1 MNKLPTVD
9 IKGSPYTLVK
19 DRILAF
25 NELYPN
31 GCIQTRLISEV
42 GSDRIVVRA
51 TVIPDVGTPDRK
63 FIDHAQEE
71 IGDGYIN
78 KTSAM
83 ENCCTSAVGRA
94 LAYMGIGVV
103 DSVASVDEIN
113 KAKVREYN
121 QDNTDFSG
129 KVFIKTKWIANKA
142 ERDAFNKGIKDL
154 GGKWVA
160 PKKVWA
166 IPEDEQK
173 NLKPETLKGIE
184 AILNTEGEVIP
195 FITGEAEIDILPF

>member
-1 MNKLPTVD
+1 
-9 IKGSPYTLVK
+9 
-19 DRILAF
+19 
-25 NELYPN
+25 
-31 GCIQTRLISEV
+31 
-42 GSDRIVVRA
+42 
-51 TVIPDVGTPDRK
+51 
-63 FIDHAQEE
+63 
-71 IGDGYIN
+71 
-78 KTSAM
+78 
-83 ENCCTSAVGRA
+83 
-94 LAYMGIGVV
+94 YMGIGVV

-113 KAKVREYN
+113 KAQTREYN
-121 QDNTDFSG
+121 LEKQDFSG

-142 ERDAFNKGIKDL
+142 ERDAFNQGIKDL

-195 FITGEAEIDILPF
+195 FTTGEAEIDILPF